1 MGEIRCR
8 QRIYTIDMKK
18 TKSIKYLIA
27 CMLITISV
35 GWLLYNNIG
44 ILYEK
49 YGGDYSIK
57 LNNGYSIVRL
67 YSEMHVLV
75 DSNQRVIVHANIERF
90 AQNDLII
97 TGYAKKAYLPQEQS
111 TTDITGYF
119 ILLLNNGDLK
129 MGLDKERWHT
139 ELEQNNSAS
148 LVSLRKPTRP

>member
-1 MGEIRCR
+1 
-8 QRIYTIDMKK
+8 MKN

-49 YGGDYSIK
+49 YGGDYSIE

-97 TGYAKKAYLPQEQS
+97 TGYTKKAYLPQEQS
-111 TTDITGYF
+111 TTDIAGYF
-119 ILLLNNGDLK
+119 ILLLNNGELK
-129 MGLDKERWHT
+129 MGLDEERWHA
-139 ELEQNNSAS
+139 ELEKNNSTS
-148 LVSLRKPTRP
+148 LVLLRKPTRP